1 MSRFV
6 LSAVLWAFL
15 IVPVRAEVPEN
26 IVELADTL
34 GLPEVIDVM
43 LKEGI
48 SYGDEMAEDM
58 FPGQAGPRWH
68 DIVEVIY
75 DQQVMREVALE
86 GMARG
91 LQGTDTAPLLAF
103 FNGDLGKR
111 IIRLEISA
119 RQALMDETIEDAS
132 KENVE
137 QMIAADDP
145 RLALIAEFIVTNSLL
160 ESNVVGAM
168 NANYAFY
175 TGLQQGG
182 AFPQPLTEDQILTD
196 VWSQEQEIRDD
207 TSEWLY
213 AYLTMAYQPLS
224 DEDLQIY
231 IDVSRRDDGKAL
243 NQALFDGFDQMFVG
257 ISRALG
263 VAAAQMMIG
272 QDL

>member
-1 MSRFV
+1 MSRIV
-6 LSAVLWAFL
+6 ITAVFWAFMML
-15 IVPVRAEVPEN
+15 PVQAEVPEN
-26 IVELADTL
+26 IVELADSL
-34 GLPEVIDVM
+34 GLTEVIDVM
-43 LKEGI
+43 QEEGI
-48 SYGDEMAEDM
+48 SYGDEMAAEM

-75 DQQVMREVALE
+75 DQQVMRDVALE
-86 GMARG
+86 GLAKG

-103 FNGDLGKR
+103 FSGDLGKR

-132 KENVE
+132 KENVV
-137 QMIAADDP
+137 QMVKEDDP
-145 RLALIAEFIVTNSLL
+145 RLALIAEFILTNSLL

-224 DEDLQIY
+224 NEDLQKY
-231 IDVSRRDDGKAL
+231 IDISRRDDGKAL

-257 ISRALG
+257 IARALG
-263 VAAAQMMIG
+263 VAAAQMMMG

>member
-26 IVELADTL
+26 IVELADAL

-43 LKEGI
+43 LEEGI

-68 DIVEVIY
+68 EMVEAIY
-75 DQQVMREVALE
+75 DRQTMRDVTLD
-86 GMARG
+86 GMAKG
-91 LQGTDTAPLLAF
+91 LQGTDTAPLMAF

-119 RQALMDETIEDAS
+119 RQALMDDAS
-132 KENVE
+132 KENVA
-137 QMIAADDP
+137 QMIEDDDP
-145 RLALIAEFIVTNSLL
+145 RLALIDEFILTNSLL
-160 ESNVVGAM
+160 DSNVVGAL

-182 AFPQPLTEDQILTD
+182 AFPQPLSEDEILAD

-224 DEDLQIY
+224 DEDLQLY
-231 IDVSRRDDGKAL
+231 IDLSKRDDGQAL

-263 VAAAQMMIG
+263 VAAAQMMMG